1 MNIIQYILYIYLIKI
16 DIFIIF
22 MFIYYLL
29 FLLYELLGVAVSHVG
44 WNEKNI
50 YNIGVYAI
58 IIS

>member
-1 MNIIQYILYIYLIKI
+1 MNIMQYILCIYLIKI
-16 DIFIIF
+16 DIFIKY
-22 MFIYYLL
+22 MFIDILL
-29 FLLYELLGVAVSHVG
+29 FQLYELWGVMVSPIG